1 MSISWR
7 LRRLTGAK
15 RSKALRYM
23 GPESKAS
30 SVPAREADGLPVPR
44 RYWAI
49 VAIVLAIAMSVVDSS
64 IANVA
69 LPTLAREFHTSPAN
83 SVWVINAFHIAI
95 LVSLLPLA
103 SLVEI
108 VGFHRVSLSG
118 LAVFTVG
125 SLACALSPSL
135 VVLVCARVFQGFGA
149 AGIM

>member
-49 VAIVLAIAMSVVDSS
+49 AAIVLAIAMSVLDSS

-69 LPTLAREFHTSPAN
+69 LPTLAHQFHTSAAS
-83 SVWVINAFHIAI
+83 SVWVINAYQIAI

-103 SLVEI
+103 ALGEI
-108 VGFHRVSLSG
+108 IGYRRVSQAG

-125 SLACALSPSL
+125 SFACALSPSML
-135 VVLVCARVFQGFGA
+135 ALVCA
-149 AGIM
+149 